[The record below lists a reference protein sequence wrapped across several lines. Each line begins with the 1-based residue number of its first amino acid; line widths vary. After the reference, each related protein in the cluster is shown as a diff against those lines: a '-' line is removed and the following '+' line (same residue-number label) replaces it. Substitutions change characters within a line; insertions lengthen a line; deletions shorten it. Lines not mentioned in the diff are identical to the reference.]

1 MMHDPGR
8 AVETLR
14 DHLSRHDKPIAF
26 LFGAGTSCAPRRV
39 GTDEPLIPAIGD
51 LTRRCREAAEDLGP
65 PFVDAWALIA
75 QESTRIEGNDL
86 IEAVLSRV
94 HLKLDAVGEADS
106 LVGLD
111 HVQLAQLEQTIRQ
124 TIASAVQPPQE
135 LVPVD
140 LPHHDLARWLGRSS
154 RQRPVEIFTTNYD
167 LLIERALEDERQPVF
182 DGFVGSHRPFFHPE
196 SLTRA
201 DLAPGSAWVRLWK
214 LHGSVN
220 WSWHEVHGRR
230 RIVRTEPTGSGE
242 LVLPSSRK
250 YDESRKEPYVALLER
265 LGRFL
270 TQDDALLISCGYGFC
285 DEHINSV
292 VFDALAGPSRT
303 HLIALQFEDPEP
315 NSALARAAERRR
327 NLTVLGP
334 SRAWIGSL
342 EAPWLLPE
350 PVTNATSRF
359 MDVAFDSDAEPDPA
373 KPGTTGRLRL
383 GDFTRLCAFLRGM
396 TEESGAS
403 R

>member
-1 MMHDPGR
+1 MMHDPAR

-14 DHLSRHDKPIAF
+14 DHLSRHDKPIGF
-26 LFGAGTSCAPRRV
+26 LFGAGTSCAPRKV
-39 GTDEPLIPAIGD
+39 GTDEPLIPAIRE
-51 LTRRCREAAEDLGP
+51 LTQLCREASKALGP
-65 PFVDAWALIA
+65 EFAAAWELIA
-75 QESTRIEGNDL
+75 QESIDVEGNDL
-86 IEAVLSRV
+86 VEAVLSRV
-94 HLKLDAVGEADS
+94 HLKVDAVGAEDS

-111 HVQLAQLEQTIRQ
+111 HAQLARLETTIRE

-135 LVPVD
+135 LVPAN

-154 RQRPVEIFTTNYD
+154 RQRAVEIFTTNYD
-167 LLIERALEDERQPVF
+167 LLIERALEDERQVVF

-220 WSWHEVHGRR
+220 WSWHVVQGRR
-230 RIVRTEPTGSGE
+230 RIVRTEPIGSGE

-265 LGRFL
+265 LGRFVM
-270 TQDDALLISCGYGFC
+270 QDDALLISCGYGFC

-292 VFDALAGPSRT
+292 LFDALAGPTRT
-303 HLIALQFEDPEP
+303 HLVALQFEDSEP

-342 EAPWLLPE
+342 EGPWILPE
-350 PVTNATSRF
+350 PVTNATAGF

-373 KPGTTGRLRL
+373 RSGTTGRFRL
-383 GDFTRLCAFLRGM
+383 GDFTRLCSFLRGM
-396 TEESGAS
+396 SEEGNES